1 MNRVIKKIL
10 IVIVTIGTTLA
21 NVGVYAVTGNEI
33 NDEQVSDALELQVG
47 DQGSIK
53 SSLEMKILPSINSTV
68 IATIE
73 ENTEYSV
80 IDIMNKWCYIQTP
93 NYTGWVLCSKLMSE
107 KPQTSETQK
116 PIEPVESTE
125 STEPTEPT
133 GSVEP
138 TENTVDTENTNVSN
152 VSTVKKFVS
161 TDTLNV
167 RAEADTD
174 ANILTQVSIND
185 EVIVLEEVDGIWSKI
200 KFGDV
205 TGYVAS
211 KYLSDT
217 KTTITSR
224 SMTVS
229 RAKREAAPKT
239 NTYSDVNNVSSAAST
254 SGEGSAVV
262 AYAKQYLGYRYS
274 SGGSS
279 PSTGFDCSGFT
290 SYVYSH
296 FGVNLSRT
304 TSGQNQNGQYVD
316 RGSLR
321 SGDIVVFRNR
331 SNSSIGHVGI
341 YIGGNSF
348 IHAENK
354 KSGVCI
360 GSLASSYYSARYVGA
375 RRVIN

>member
-33 NDEQVSDALELQVG
+33 NDEQVTDALVLQVG
-47 DQGSIK
+47 DQGNIK

-93 NYTGWVLCSKLMSE
+93 NYTGWVLCSKLISE

-116 PIEPVESTE
+116 PAEP
-125 STEPTEPT
+125 
-133 GSVEP
+133 VEP
-138 TENTVDTENTNVSN
+138 TENTVDAENTN

-185 EVIVLEEVDGIWSKI
+185 EVTVLEEVDSTWSKI

-229 RAKREAAPKT
+229 RAKRKVAPKT
-239 NTYSDVNNVSSAAST
+239 NTYSEENSTSSIAST

-279 PSTGFDCSGFT
+279 PSVGFDCSGFT

-304 TSGQNQNGQYVD
+304 TSGQNRNGKYVD
-316 RGSLR
+316 RRSLQA
-321 SGDIVVFRNR
+321 GDIVVFRNR

-354 KSGVCI
+354 KTGVCI
-360 GSLASSYYSARYVGA
+360 GSLVSSYYSARFVGA